1 MPFRALIK
9 THHMTSRKKIQ
20 AITKSA
26 KHHSCSVLIKTGK
39 PPGVMIA
46 EGTEDAVKQW
56 VETVK
61 RLRYKDYRLLR
72 LEAVTTG
79 QLSTTPGHVTEF
91 GSMKDLSA
99 YLEECDVLSWW
110 AEYMGFT
117 KGGR

>member
-46 EGTEDAVKQW
+46 QGTEDAVKQW
-56 VETVK
+56 VESVK
-61 RLRYKDYRLLR
+61 VRLSPLR
-72 LEAVTTG
+72 LV
-79 QLSTTPGHVTEF
+79 F
-91 GSMKDLSA
+91 GNDQKH
-99 YLEECDVLSWW
+99 EPI
-110 AEYMGFT
+110 
-117 KGGR
+117 

>member
-46 EGTEDAVKQW
+46 QGTEDAVKQW
-56 VETVK
+56 VESVK

-72 LEAVTTG
+72 LEAVTAG
-79 QLSTTPGHVTEF
+79 ELSPHPGSITEF

-99 YLEECDVLSWW
+99 YLEQCEVWEWW
-110 AEYMGFT
+110 AEHMGFAN
-117 KGGR
+117 GGR